1 MMTTTR
7 VRLSDIYRY
16 MDLPDGLEDELSIAY
31 YRHRIVSEIP
41 SKEMFIEVQNVGVIP
56 EFILKRSL
64 ENLLSFYKMEK
75 REDIIGTY
83 YR

>member
-1 MMTTTR
+1 MTTNVR
-7 VRLSDIYRY
+7 VRLSNIYRY
-16 MDLPDGLEDELSIAY
+16 MDLPNGLGAELNIAY
-31 YRHRIVSEIP
+31 YRHKIGSEFP
-41 SKEMFIEVQNVGVIP
+41 SKEMFIEVQNVGAIP

-75 REDIIGTY
+75 REDSIGEY